1 MSETVYDV
9 DYFLRKFEAIPDEKW
24 ATGSMGHDGKGCALF
39 HCDGVY
45 GQWDQHS
52 TETKALMRL
61 FGATEGDN
69 DAEKFVYQI
78 NDNGRPVGENK
89 VYQQP
94 TPKARILA
102 ALADIKAKQKAN
114 L

>member
-1 MSETVYDV
+1 MSESVYDV

-24 ATGSMGHDGKGCALF
+24 LVARMGCDGAGCALY
-39 HCDGVY
+39 HCGGIY
-45 GQWDQHS
+45 GPWSEQPR
-52 TETKALMRL
+52 EAKALMRL
-61 FGATEGDN
+61 FGASEGDN

-89 VYQQP
+89 VYTQP

-114 L
+114 P